1 LLIDIKGAAQLIP
14 PLRDDEGATR
24 AMGFTRDQVV
34 ERLWNE
40 VAAGRAIVGAG
51 AGTGISAKFIE
62 RGGGDLIIIYNS
74 GRFRMAG
81 HSSMCGLLALGD
93 ANQIV
98 MEMGEREVLPVV
110 RDTPVIAGIN
120 GTDPTRRMSVLLEN
134 VRAAGFSGV
143 NNFPTVGLFDGRIR
157 QELEISG
164 LGFEREVEMIRTA
177 RELGLFTVVYVFTP
191 EEAKAMAAVGADSV
205 IAHMGLTVGGSNGMS
220 TSEAFSLDAS
230 CARVEAIGA
239 AALEENPDV
248 IVLCHGGPIAT
259 PQDAAYVIE
268 RTNAVGFVGASSM
281 ERLPVEVALAD
292 TTAEFK
298 NIGLN
303 RAAEAQ
309 R

>member
-1 LLIDIKGAAQLIP
+1 MRGDGK
-14 PLRDDEGATR
+14 RAT
-24 AMGFTRDQVV
+24 MGFDRPQVLERLRDQVTT
-34 ERLWNE
+34 
-40 VAAGRAIVGAG
+40 GRAIVGAG

-62 RGGGDLIIIYNS
+62 RGGADLIIVYNS

-93 ANQIV
+93 ANEIV

-110 RDTPVIAGIN
+110 RDTPVIAGVN
-120 GTDPTRRMSVLLEN
+120 GTDPTRRMATFLAD

-157 QELEISG
+157 QELEASG

-177 RELGLFTVVYVFTP
+177 HELGLFTVVYVFTP
-191 EEAKAMAAVGADSV
+191 EESKAMAAVGADAV
-205 IAHMGLTVGGSNGMS
+205 IAHMGLTVGGSNGMDS
-220 TSEAFSLDAS
+220 DAAFSLDDAVG
-230 CARVEAIGA
+230 RVQAIGD
-239 AALEENPDV
+239 AALQENPDA

-259 PQDAAYVIE
+259 PSDAAYVIA

-281 ERLPVEVALAD
+281 ERLPVEVALTA

-298 NIGLN
+298 NIPVA
-303 RAAEAQ
+303 R
-309 R
+309 